1 MKTASSIAIAI
12 LVAFLTADTTSA
24 ADVTTGP
31 ESGTLVLVGG
41 GDRDNSMFRHFVR
54 LAGGRSARLVIVPTA
69 ASSRVNYDY
78 INHRTA
84 RYAREELKMKHVVV
98 AHTHNCMA
106 ANSVDFV
113 RPIQDADALW
123 FTGGRQW
130 RLADAYLGTLA
141 EKSFRNVLKRG
152 GVIGGSSAGA
162 SIQGSFL
169 VRGDTK
175 GSRILIGDHQQGFGF
190 IRNSAIDQHL
200 IPRRRQHDLIR
211 ILSDPDQKMDQ
222 AINRN
227 ALLGIGIDEATAIV
241 VKENEF
247 EVIGRPDGVV
257 LVYDPTRWTSSTAD
271 DDRYLTLSPRSRY
284 DLKRRT
290 VIAP

>member
-1 MKTASSIAIAI
+1 MKPASGAAVVL
-12 LVAFLTADTTSA
+12 LVAFLTADTAFA
-24 ADVTTGP
+24 ADLTTGP

-41 GDRDNSMFRHFVR
+41 GDRDYAMFREFIR
-54 LAGGRSARLVIVPTA
+54 LAGGTSVRLVIVPTA
-69 ASSRVNYDY
+69 ASSRQDYDY
-78 INHRTA
+78 IHHRTV
-84 RYAREELKMKHVVV
+84 RYAQEELKMEQVVV
-98 AHTHNCMA
+98 THTHDRA
-106 ANSVDFV
+106 TAGRAEFV

-130 RLADAYLGTLA
+130 RLADAYLGTQA
-141 EKSFRNVLKRG
+141 EVEFRNVLKRG

-190 IRNSAIDQHL
+190 IRNAAIDQH
-200 IPRRRQHDLIR
+200 IVPRRRQHDLIR

-222 AINRN
+222 TINRS

-241 VKENEF
+241 VKANQF

-257 LVYDPTRWTSSTAD
+257 LVYDPTTWTSSTAD
-271 DDRYLTLSPRSRY
+271 NDRYLTLSPGSRY